1 MTELKS
7 KKRKQ
12 ISSCPDGWLPAAAV
26 VQLELTCR
34 QIKYAKRSVGIA
46 RFVYNRLV
54 ANDQAGRDAGLW
66 LTPHEL
72 EKELN
77 ATKRVENS
85 GLGFV
90 TTVSKFVAQGA
101 CRNYRSAHSRW
112 QSKNLRARKPT
123 FHKKRRTGVGSFLAA
138 SGMTLIRYDGHRRI
152 RVPYLGSLK
161 MTRTLPEGIPH
172 EVTIKRSNGR
182 WYASVAYWK
191 PPVTPPCRETQS
203 AGGVDVGINPLA
215 VDSDAVTYDN
225 PYGYYQAQRH
235 LKRWQRAQARRAVG
249 SRGWWEAQRRI
260 DRAHRRAKGLR
271 DNAHH
276 HVSRALVRKYHTLG
290 IESLNVAGMIRAG
303 LQPKSLSDAAMSDL
317 LRQICYKAQWY
328 GTTVVEADRMYP
340 SSKTCSA
347 CQTINADLKRE
358 PRWTCRN
365 CGVNHDRNEN
375 AARNLLKLALLAVGE
390 NMTLPDGEALAGG
403 HSTAGETAPS
413 EGRTKPRTEVTTPAR
428 AGNVT
433 VVTHLEYPYRPR
445 LLCGSAGVRAS
456 GS

>member
-1 MTELKS
+1 
-7 KKRKQ
+7 
-12 ISSCPDGWLPAAAV
+12 
-26 VQLELTCR
+26 
-34 QIKYAKRSVGIA
+34 
-46 RFVYNRLV
+46 
-54 ANDQAGRDAGLW
+54 
-66 LTPHEL
+66 
-72 EKELN
+72 
-77 ATKRVENS
+77 
-85 GLGFV
+85 
-90 TTVSKFVAQGA
+90 
-101 CRNYRSAHSRW
+101 
-112 QSKNLRARKPT
+112 
-123 FHKKRRTGVGSFLAA
+123 
-138 SGMTLIRYDGHRRI
+138 MTLIRYDGHRRI

-161 MTRTLPEGIPH
+161 MTRTLPEGIPY

-328 GTTVVEADRMYP
+328 GTTVVEVDRMYP

-433 VVTHLEYPYRPR
+433 VVTHLEYPSLPARN
-445 LLCGSAGVRAS
+445 
-456 GS
+456 